1 MQIWISNHIYVLEAA
16 KHRVVKTPHSKL
28 KQVKYKSEIR
38 KSVALL
44 GHPLFNLSRK
54 KPEMVAVFAPE
65 RQHMTQV

>member
-1 MQIWISNHIYVLEAA
+1 MQVWIINHIYLSETA
-16 KHRVVKTPHSKL
+16 KHRVVKTLHPKL

-54 KPEMVAVFAPE
+54 KPETVAVFAPE
-65 RQHMTQV
+65 SQHMTQV